1 MDKTAFGCDWSYI
14 FATIQILDYARY
26 FLKSL
31 LGLCKVDLLNEGD
44 REHILQC
51 IEGKDDTV
59 NYTY

>member
-1 MDKTAFGCDWSYI
+1 M
-14 FATIQILDYARY
+14 
-26 FLKSL
+26 
-31 LGLCKVDLLNEGD
+31 GLCKVDLLNEGD